1 MSTDMQSAAKAFF
14 FSPRFAVAGASSDT
28 RKFGHKGT
36 FSAVSITLRIRTT
49 LSDDSSAVFAWYLAH
64 DLPVTP
70 LNPNQPSI
78 HARSSVFATV
88 ADASSLPRPT
98 ETSLS
103 VITPPPVTLQ
113 LLKEAKQAGV
123 QAVWL
128 QPGSFDEQS
137 LDYAKKE
144 WPGAAVAGGGACVLV
159 HGEDAMGAAG
169 RREGK

>member
-1 MSTDMQSAAKAFF
+1 MQSAAKAFF

-28 RKFGHKGT
+28 RKFGHK
-36 FSAVSITLRIRTT
+36 
-49 LSDDSSAVFAWYLAH
+49 VFAWYLAH

-169 RREGK
+169 RREGKL